1 MAERESIAN
10 TLWVAFW
17 VCLVCAL
24 VVSTAA
30 VVLQPLQ
37 HGNRQQFR
45 QLNILRTAG
54 MYLPG
59 IDVQAAFRAID
70 RRFVALDSGDY
81 VERPDDYDQYQAARD
96 PAQGRRLDD
105 DPAGIR
111 HLPRVAEVY
120 LARDD
125 AGELTRVILPIHG
138 YGLWSTMYG
147 FIALEPDL
155 DTIAGLSFYEHGE
168 TPGLGGEIDN
178 PRWQRRWV
186 GKRLYDVDGRLA
198 IEVLKGGVADGAPD
212 AEHKVDGISGAT
224 LTTRGVNN
232 MVRFWV
238 GDNGFGPYLD
248 GLRERLAAGGRE

>member
-1 MAERESIAN
+1 MAARESIAN
-10 TLWVAFW
+10 TLRVAFL

-30 VVLQPLQ
+30 VTLQPLQ
-37 HGNRQQFR
+37 RENRQLHR
-45 QLNILRTAG
+45 QVNILRTAG

-59 IDVQAAFRAID
+59 LDARAAFRAIE
-70 RRFVALDSGDY
+70 RRFVELETGRY
-81 VERPDDYDQYQAARD
+81 VERSDDYDQYLAARD
-96 PAQGRRLDD
+96 PAQGRRLAE

-111 HLPRVAEVY
+111 HLPKVAEVY
-120 LARDD
+120 LARNE

-155 DTIAGLSFYEHGE
+155 DTVAGLSFYEHGE

-178 PRWQRRWV
+178 PRWQQRWV
-186 GKRLYDVDGRLA
+186 GKRLYDDEGRLA
-198 IEVLKGGVADGAPD
+198 IEVLKGAVPEGD
-212 AEHKVDGISGAT
+212 AAAAHKVDGISGAT

-232 MVRFWV
+232 LVRFWL
-238 GDNGFGPYLD
+238 GENGFGPYLD
-248 GLRERLAAGGRE
+248 GLRERLAAGGDE